1 MLSVNFKVLD
11 IGACSTT
18 FKVCSFPDY
27 DIVIANC
34 YHDLKSE
41 LMSTIFR
48 KLYLKIHSFLS
59 IVSCG
64 VLMVCSLV
72 SAWMLE
78 CSSGTDSHW
87 FCFSFLIISSIITVC
102 LIRGCIFKAYSA
114 SIFLFWWTWSVAEI
128 GGYFITKK
136 KSGLLMSYLV

>member
-27 DIVIANC
+27 NIVIANC
-34 YHDLKSE
+34 YHDLKFE

-48 KLYLKIHSFLS
+48 KLYWKIHSFLS

-78 CSSGTDSHW
+78 CSSGTHSHW
-87 FCFSFLIISSIITVC
+87 FFFFFFPFWWFQVSLLFVWSGV
-102 LIRGCIFKAYSA
+102 AYSKHILQVF
-114 SIFLFWWTWSVAEI
+114 SYS
-128 GGYFITKK
+128 GGHKVWLKLEVI
-136 KSGLLMSYLV
+136 L